1 MTGLPRKRCQKME
14 TGNMKYFLSEKERK
28 ASHSTCYHEFFKG
41 RWDENAMVYW
51 DSESLNIHDD
61 LMIALGLD
69 RLIQGIVEEYNP
81 YGETEINACQWKR
94 ICAEAEKL
102 GGSLFEA
109 VSELSPWAEEN
120 FRQNSVFTILG
131 I

>member
-1 MTGLPRKRCQKME
+1 ME
-14 TGNMKYFLSEKERK
+14 TGNMKYFLNEKERQ
-28 ASHSTCYHEFFKG
+28 ASNSTCYHEFVKG
-41 RWDENAMVYW
+41 RWDDNAMVFW
-51 DSESLNIHDD
+51 NSESLNIHDD

-69 RLIQGIVEEYNP
+69 RLIQGIVEGYDP
-81 YGETEINACQWKR
+81 YGETAVNAIQWKQ
-94 ICAEAEKL
+94 ICAEAEKI
-102 GGSLFEA
+102 GGSLLEV